1 MCNIKHKKIYLRI
14 SIPPKAPPPRVL
26 MASLLAAAAVAAR
39 AVDESSVWKWF
50 LNAAC
55 WARAAPFWVERKE
68 ATAWL
73 LPELKAK
80 AEAAP
85 REAMMTERLNFMV
98 DI

>member
-1 MCNIKHKKIYLRI
+1 
-14 SIPPKAPPPRVL
+14 

-50 LNAAC
+50 LNAG
-55 WARAAPFWVERKE
+55 WARAAPFWVRKDL
-68 ATAWL
+68 ATAWLL

-85 REAMMTERLNFMV
+85 REATITERLIFMV
-98 DI
+98 DNK